1 MNLFTFF
8 CATLPCFAMVA
19 VSNSYITK
27 FMSERR
33 KKLLWAVAIIGTVSD
48 VIRIIVEGVAFPSI

>member
-8 CATLPCFAMVA
+8 CASLPCFAMAA
-19 VSNSYITK
+19 VSNSYIAK

-33 KKLLWAVAIIGTVSD
+33 KKLLWAVAIIGTASD

>member
-8 CATLPCFAMVA
+8 CALLPCFAMA
-19 VSNSYITK
+19 TVSSSYIAK

-33 KKLLWAVAIIGTVSD
+33 KKLLWVIAIVGTASD